1 MIFSDAGLRR
11 SARPGTSC
19 GGLGW
24 IILTRGDWRC
34 VAIGQFVVAL
44 PSCGTVELEVNRLE
58 LQALSGALGA
68 LATLCAGR
76 EEEMRRTVEATFE
89 RSCIRTLRDRVV
101 HAAGRAAAAGVL

>member
-1 MIFSDAGLRR
+1 M
-11 SARPGTSC
+11 
-19 GGLGW
+19 
-24 IILTRGDWRC
+24 
-34 VAIGQFVVAL
+34 AIGQFVVAL